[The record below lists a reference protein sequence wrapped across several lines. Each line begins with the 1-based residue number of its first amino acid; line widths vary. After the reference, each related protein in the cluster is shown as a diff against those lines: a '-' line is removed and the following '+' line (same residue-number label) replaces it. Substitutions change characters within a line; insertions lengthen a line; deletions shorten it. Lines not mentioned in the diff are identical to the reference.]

1 MAKVKYRYNQ
11 HTLSYDKIELTL
23 RDKIFKSSIYVGLG
37 LVIGVIIYGLSYTF
51 IDSPKEKQLKRDNE
65 HLQTQ
70 YVILNKKLEQFSKVL
85 DDVQHRD
92 DNIYRVIFEAEPIPS
107 EIRKAGF
114 GGVNKYKELEGYNNS
129 ELIIN
134 TSEKLDKL
142 HKQLYIQSK
151 SFDEVF
157 DMAKKKEEMLASLPA
172 IQPVQ
177 NEDLTR
183 MASGF
188 GYRMHPIL
196 KYNKFHAGMDFTADR
211 GTPIYA
217 TGEGKVIQ
225 ANSKSSGY
233 GKHVR
238 IDHGY
243 GYVTLYAHMSK
254 FNVKKGQKVNR
265 GDVIGYVGNTGLSA
279 GPHCHYE
286 VRKNGKPVNPV
297 NFYYNDLTAEEYAK
311 MIELSNAPMQSL
323 D

>member
-1 MAKVKYRYNQ
+1 MAKAKYRYNSQ
-11 HTLSYDKIELTL
+11 TLSYDKIELTFINKL
-23 RDKIFKSSIYVGLG
+23 MRFSVVVGAGLIF
-37 LVIGVIIYGLSYTF
+37 GVIIYGVAYSY
-51 IDSPKEKQLKRDNE
+51 IDSPKEKLLKRDNAQ
-65 HLQTQ
+65 LQSQ
-70 YVILNKKLEQFSKVL
+70 YALLNKKLEQVSNVL
-85 DDVQHRD
+85 DDIQNRD
-92 DNIYRVIFEAEPIPS
+92 DNIYRVIFEAEPIAK

-114 GGVNKYKELEGYNNS
+114 GGINRYKDLEGYSNS

-134 TSEKLDKL
+134 TAENLDKIS
-142 HKQLYIQSK
+142 KQLYIQSK

-157 DMAKKKEEMLASLPA
+157 EMAKNKEKMLAALPA

-177 NEDLTR
+177 NKDLKR
-183 MASGF
+183 MASGY

-196 KYNKFHAGMDFTADR
+196 KYRKFHAGMDFTAPR

-225 ANSKSSGY
+225 ADSRASGY

-243 GYVTLYAHMSK
+243 NYVTLYAHMSK
-254 FNVKKGQKVNR
+254 MSVKVGQKVNR
-265 GDVIGYVGNTGLSA
+265 GDIIGYVGNTGLSA

-286 VRKNGKPVNPV
+286 VRKNGEPVNPV
-297 NFYYNDLTAEEYAK
+297 NFYFNDLTPEEYDK
-311 MIELSNAPMQSL
+311 MIELSNAPLQSL

>member
-1 MAKVKYRYNQ
+1 M
-11 HTLSYDKIELTL
+11 
-23 RDKIFKSSIYVGLG
+23 
-37 LVIGVIIYGLSYTF
+37 
-51 IDSPKEKQLKRDNE
+51 KRDNA

-70 YVILNKKLEQFSKVL
+70 FVILNKKLEQFSKVL

-92 DNIYRVIFEAEPIPS
+92 DNIYRIIFEAEPIPS

-134 TSEKLDKL
+134 TAEKLDKL

-157 DMAKKKEEMLASLPA
+157 GMAKKKEEMLAALPA

-183 MASGF
+183 MASGY

-217 TGEGKVIQ
+217 TGSGTVIQ
-225 ANSKSSGY
+225 ADAASSGY
-233 GKHVR
+233 GKHIR
-238 IDHGY
+238 IDHRY

-254 FNVKKGQKVNR
+254 MNVKVGQKVKR
-265 GDVIGYVGNTGLSA
+265 GDVIGYVGNSGLSA

-286 VRKNGKPVNPV
+286 VRKNGNPVNPV